1 LAPPPKTKSRSLE
14 EAVSYAVGHRVRVE
28 ILAILNEGTYSPD
41 QLARMVQQPLSKVT
55 HHIRELLDSR
65 SIEIARVEG
74 VQNRNVSQK
83 FYRAVRTTFMSDEEM
98 AALTREDRQELYG
111 MALQS
116 CMAEGLAAL
125 WAGKFADDPRVWL
138 AWCWF
143 NVDSEGREEIADELE
158 ASWQRLGNIEAK
170 ATSRR
175 AESGEEAVSILVN
188 TLGYER
194 SRKAAS
200 TLRDNLKP

>member
-1 LAPPPKTKSRSLE
+1 MASPPKTKTRSLE
-14 EAVSYAVGHRVRVE
+14 EAVSYAVGHRVRIE

-41 QLARMVQQPLSKVT
+41 QLARMVRQPLSKAT
-55 HHIRELLDSR
+55 HHIRELLDAG

-83 FYRAVRTTFMSDEEM
+83 FYRAVRTPFMSDENM
-98 AALTREDRQELYG
+98 AALTREERQELYG
-111 MALQS
+111 MALQA
-116 CMAEGLAAL
+116 CVAESLASL

-143 NVDSEGREEIADELE
+143 NVDAQGREEIADELE
-158 ASWQRLGNIEAK
+158 ASWQRLVGIEAR

-175 AESGEEAVSILVN
+175 AESGEDAVSILVN

-200 TLRDNLKP
+200 TLRENIKP